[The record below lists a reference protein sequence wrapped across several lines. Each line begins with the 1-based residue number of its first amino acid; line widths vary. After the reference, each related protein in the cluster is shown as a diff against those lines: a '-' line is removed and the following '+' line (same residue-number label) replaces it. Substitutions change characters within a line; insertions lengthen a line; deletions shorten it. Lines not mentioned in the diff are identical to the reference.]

1 MDARSTVTA
10 KEWGSL
16 PPEAAKFE
24 ATPPGHFLLGALG
37 PATVA
42 SPNVPASLDTLVP
55 EDEKC
60 DDTHGRF

>member
-16 PPEAAKFE
+16 PPEAAKFLKPHRLDTSLSNE
-24 ATPPGHFLLGALG
+24 TLG

-42 SPNVPASLDTLVP
+42 SPLRSSVT
-55 EDEKC
+55 
-60 DDTHGRF
+60 G